1 MESVKYGI
9 LVVDDEEPI
18 RNLVVTF
25 LARLGHWCVKATDGV
40 DALVKMKENKIDAI
54 ITDIK
59 MPKMDGIKLTE
70 AILKQ
75 YPGLPIMVMTGFAE
89 ENTAEGAISAG
100 AWEFIQKPFSGEEL
114 NIRLNKMVKAS
125 QTIRQVKDE
134 GGEEDVRDL
143 LGDLEAALSDPL
155 PSGFR
160 ASLGGNVPK

>member
-1 MESVKYGI
+1 MESSKYAV
-9 LVVDDEEPI
+9 LVVDDDEPV

-25 LARLGHWCVKATDGV
+25 LTRLGHSCVKATDGV
-40 DALVKMKENKIDAI
+40 DALDKMKENKIDAI

-70 AILKQ
+70 EILKQ

-100 AWEFIQKPFSGEEL
+100 AWEFIQKPFSAEEL
-114 NIRLNKMVKAS
+114 TIRLNKMVKAS
-125 QTIRQVKDE
+125 QTIRQVKND
-134 GGEEDVRDL
+134 GGEEDIRDL
-143 LGDLEAALSDPL
+143 LGDLEAALSDPQ

-160 ASLGGNVPK
+160 ASLGGDVPK